1 MLISVAFVFVL
12 SAWLGLENAVETRG
26 GSLEGIGSMF
36 FTGIGVVCRR
46 RRGTLI
52 KWLKQQVTIFFFEQR
67 SLHLYFPCSY

>member
-36 FTGIGVVCRR
+36 LLESVSCVV
-46 RRGTLI
+46 GGEEL
-52 KWLKQQVTIFFFEQR
+52 
-67 SLHLYFPCSY
+67 